1 MDASYST
8 VRLTRGEK
16 TIRISL
22 DDLEVRTCTCIPVY
36 VHVYTATG
44 RFLGS
49 TVNYCHVQVTGGGML
64 RFQSP
69 TIA

>member
-16 TIRISL
+16 TVRISL
-22 DDLEVRTCTCIPVY
+22 DDLEVRRFYVRVY

-44 RFLGS
+44 RCLGS
-49 TVNYCHVQVTGGGML
+49 TVNYCHVQVTGGAL
-64 RFQSP
+64 RLQSP